1 MLIQEP
7 TPSSFFEAV
16 AASWKKNDAE
26 LVQKS
31 SRPARPFETTRR
43 TRAKIVNMGNNMTL
57 QVCDPTGTVCAGD
70 GMLSFTG
77 FGLSVGFDITGCSK
91 SISVGPDATTFTT
104 VCPGVETTAIVS
116 GVNSGDD
123 MFSATDLNSGFEF
136 NQSQISNGSNMGV
149 STTSP
154 IQGLP
159 SMFMGIPIEEYQ
171 RQLGENLKKT
181 FLTNELVSII
191 IHRTD
196 KPALRINIARKST
209 VSDIKTK
216 LNIPSSAVFY
226 WKDTK
231 MENHYPIGYFVTEP
245 ILHLKLM

>member
-1 MLIQEP
+1 
-7 TPSSFFEAV
+7 
-16 AASWKKNDAE
+16 
-26 LVQKS
+26 
-31 SRPARPFETTRR
+31 
-43 TRAKIVNMGNNMTL
+43 MGNNMTL
-57 QVCDPTGTVCAGD
+57 QVCDPTGTVCVGD
-70 GMLSFTG
+70 GMLTFTG
-77 FGLSVGFDITGCSK
+77 FGLSVGFDITGCTE

-104 VCPGVETTAIVS
+104 VCPGVTTTAIIS

-123 MFSATDLNSGFEF
+123 MCEVTTTTDLNCGFEF

-154 IQGLP
+154 IPGLP

-181 FLTNELVSII
+181 FLTDEPVSIV
-191 IHRTD
+191 IHRIE
-196 KPALRINIARKST
+196 KPTLTINIARKSRI
-209 VSDIKTK
+209 SDIKTK
-216 LNIPSSAVFY
+216 LNIPPNSCLH
-226 WKDTK
+226 WKGIK